1 MDNFIIAAGYSGHGL
16 MHAPATGRAI
26 AELILDGRYQSI
38 DLTRLGWQRIVD
50 MRPLAEQGIV

>member
-1 MDNFIIAAGYSGHGL
+1 

-26 AELILDGRYQSI
+26 AELILDGSYQTI

-50 MRPLAEQGIV
+50 MKPLAEQGIV